1 MAKVMDPR
9 IEAIMAQYD
18 TPPSEEKSQAVVPV
32 ENAKPKPPTNYEEFM
47 KVEGLEEWP
56 QRLTSEGALD
66 ISDEAFLLGSQEDI
80 AAILRE
86 SAPLGLHMLEEL
98 ENRLDN
104 LEDKLRF
111 YADQV
116 VTEEKKLQKEED
128 VPYGVSRAFI
138 TQMAESDAVKSHHSA
153 RGRKTVDLVETMIET
168 RKKSMDYCQF
178 PGFRHGEL
186 IELPGQLESPPIL
199 HRVTKAQNFNPGFR
213 KFWKK
218 LFLSEASVAVM
229 QDTFWWFFLNRFD
242 KKNFDEKNLL
252 YDRIADSFVGLFA
265 SIHKDVKDKFL
276 SVYPDCLAQA
286 IYMAYWT
293 AFPESHAKMDDTF
306 KQDLLNVVHEW
317 VTGLKPIPG
326 TWKTWN
332 IQKMEARA
340 PRGLDRESNQATT
353 QLMQAA
359 ALNKEM
365 NLSLDM
371 DSFNRMMA
379 SLGGNITG
387 PSSTVSPTPQNMS
400 REVTKLTTMTNFT
413 NMTNGLSVASHN
425 FNLPQVPP
433 SHSSPSRLA
442 TCGTASH
449 RVEKKESHQLGP
461 GPEYERVLFNTSGR
475 SPLISHYLHLRQ
487 LRDFNQPG
495 KKVRRTEIS
504 AMPPPGPTYKQLIET
519 RKIMSEALKKEYE
532 KICDQTHKDIMEI
545 ERKRIKTNRE
555 ISNITRELMM
565 TRNPLDIK
573 ILSERI
579 MAIKENKDPILLKK
593 LYKNMKVTEERDHD
607 ISLLD
612 KDSDTGHVEADEDY
626 EDQE

>member
-1 MAKVMDPR
+1 MVSVMDPR
-9 IEAIMAQYD
+9 IAAIMAQYD
-18 TPPSEEKSQAVVPV
+18 TPKEDDKQQGVVQEEKK
-32 ENAKPKPPTNYEEFM
+32 KPKPPTNYEEFM
-47 KVEGLEEWP
+47 DAEGLEEWP

-86 SAPLGLHMLEEL
+86 SAPLGLHMLEDL
-98 ENRLDN
+98 EGRLDK

-116 VTEEKKLQKEED
+116 VTEEKKLQREED
-128 VPYGVSRAFI
+128 IPYGVSRAFI

-153 RGRKTVDLVETMIET
+153 RGRRTMYLYSPVFTCDISTCTQLYLLVISLPVFTKAQNFNGQSPRLKTLMLVLTVH
-168 RKKSMDYCQF
+168 RV
-178 PGFRHGEL
+178 
-186 IELPGQLESPPIL
+186 IL
-199 HRVTKAQNFNPGFR
+199 HRVTKAQNFNPGFK

-242 KKNFDEKNLL
+242 RHSEDEKNLL

-293 AFPESHAKMDDTF
+293 AFPESHAKMDESF

-317 VTGLKPIPG
+317 VTGLKPVPG

-332 IQKMEARA
+332 IQKMEAKA
-340 PRGLDRESNQATT
+340 PKGLERESNQATT
-353 QLMQAA
+353 KLMQAA

-379 SLGGNITG
+379 SLGGNHTG
-387 PSSTVSPTPQNMS
+387 PPSSVSPTPQNVS
-400 REVTKLTTMTNFT
+400 REMTKLTTMTNFT
-413 NMTNGLSVASHN
+413 NMTNGLSIASHN
-425 FNLPQVPP
+425 FNIPP
-433 SHSSPSRLA
+433 TALSQGSTSRLA

-487 LRDFNQPG
+487 LRDCKQPG

-519 RKIMSEALKKEYE
+519 RKAMSEALKKEYE
-532 KICDQTHKDIMEI
+532 KICDQTHKDIAEI

-565 TRNPLDIK
+565 TKNPLDIK

-579 MAIKENKDPILLKK
+579 MAIR
-593 LYKNMKVTEERDHD
+593 NMKV
-607 ISLLD
+607 
-612 KDSDTGHVEADEDY
+612 VEV
-626 EDQE
+626 

>member
-18 TPPSEEKSQAVVPV
+18 TPPSEEKSPAVVPV

-153 RGRKTVDLVETMIET
+153 RGRKTMDLVETMIET

-579 MAIKENKDPILLKK
+579 MAIK
-593 LYKNMKVTEERDHD
+593 NMKVTEERDHD

-612 KDSDTGHVEADEDY
+612 KDSDTGHVEPDEDY

>member
-1 MAKVMDPR
+1 MAKVMDPH
-9 IEAIMAQYD
+9 IAAIMAQYD
-18 TPPSEEKSQAVVPV
+18 TPSAEG
-32 ENAKPKPPTNYEEFM
+32 KPKEGATIEKKKPVPPTNYEEFM

-86 SAPLGLHMLEEL
+86 SAPLGLHMLEDL
-98 ENRLDN
+98 ENRLDK

-116 VTEEKKLQKEED
+116 VTEEKKLQREED
-128 VPYGVSRAFI
+128 IPYGVSRAFI

-153 RGRKTVDLVETMIET
+153 RGRKTMTKEDSDLVETMMET

-186 IELPGQLESPPIL
+186 IELPAQLESPPIL
-199 HRVTKAQNFNPGFR
+199 HRVTKAQNFNPGFK

-242 KKNFDEKNLL
+242 RNSEIEKNLL

-306 KQDLLNVVHEW
+306 KQALLDVVHEW
-317 VTGLKPIPG
+317 VTGLKPVPG
-326 TWKTWN
+326 TWKSWN
-332 IQKMEARA
+332 IQKMEAKA
-340 PRGLDRESNQATT
+340 PKGLDREANHATT
-353 QLMQAA
+353 KLMQAA

-379 SLGGNITG
+379 SLGGNHTG
-387 PSSTVSPTPQNMS
+387 PPSTVSPTPQNMS
-400 REVTKLTTMTNFT
+400 REITKLTTMTNFT

-425 FNLPQVPP
+425 LNIPP
-433 SHSSPSRLA
+433 TALSQGSTSRMA

-449 RVEKKESHQLGP
+449 RVMKKESHQLGP

-504 AMPPPGPTYKQLIET
+504 AMPAPGPTYKQLIET
-519 RKIMSEALKKEYE
+519 RKVMSEALKKEYE
-532 KICDQTHKDIMEI
+532 KICDQTHKDIVEI

-565 TRNPLDIK
+565 TKNPLDIK
-573 ILSERI
+573 ILTERI
-579 MAIKENKDPILLKK
+579 MAIK
-593 LYKNMKVTEERDHD
+593 NMKVVEEQDHD

-612 KDSDTGHVEADEDY
+612 KDSDTGPMDSVRDREDE
-626 EDQE
+626 E

>member
-1 MAKVMDPR
+1 MAKVMDPH
-9 IEAIMAQYD
+9 IAAIMAQYN
-18 TPPSEEKSQAVVPV
+18 TPPGEEKSQEQVPE
-32 ENAKPKPPTNYEEFM
+32 ENKKPKPPTNYEEFM

-86 SAPLGLHMLEEL
+86 SAPLGLHMLEDL
-98 ENRLDN
+98 ENRLDQ

-128 VPYGVSRAFI
+128 IPYGVSRAFI

-153 RGRKTVDLVETMIET
+153 RGRKTMDLVETMIET

-242 KKNFDEKNLL
+242 PKNVDERNLL

-293 AFPESHAKMDDTF
+293 AFPESHAKMDETF

-317 VTGLKPIPG
+317 VTGLKPVPG
-326 TWKTWN
+326 TWRTWN
-332 IQKMEARA
+332 IQKMEAKA
-340 PRGLDRESNQATT
+340 PKGMERESNQATT
-353 QLMQAA
+353 RLMQAA

-371 DSFNRMMA
+371 DSFNKIMA
-379 SLGGNITG
+379 ALGGNTTG
-387 PSSTVSPTPQNMS
+387 PSSTVSPIPQNVS
-400 REVTKLTTMTNFT
+400 REATKLTTMTNFT

-425 FNLPQVPP
+425 FNPLPVAQ
-433 SHSSPSRLA
+433 SQSSMSRLA
-442 TCGTASH
+442 TCGTAAH

-461 GPEYERVLFNTSGR
+461 GPDYERVLFNTSGR

-495 KKVRRTEIS
+495 KKVRRTEIA

-519 RKIMSEALKKEYE
+519 RKAMSEALKKEYE
-532 KICDQTHKDIMEI
+532 KICDQTHKDIMDI

-565 TRNPLDIK
+565 TKNPLDIK
-573 ILSERI
+573 ILSERV
-579 MAIKENKDPILLKK
+579 MAI
-593 LYKNMKVTEERDHD
+593 KNMKVIEDRDQEM
-607 ISLLD
+607 SLLD
-612 KDSDTGHVEADEDY
+612 KDSDTGLVDPLH
-626 EDQE
+626 DQEEEE

>member
-1 MAKVMDPR
+1 MVSVMDPR
-9 IEAIMAQYD
+9 IAAIMAQYD
-18 TPPSEEKSQAVVPV
+18 MPREEDKPQEAVQEEKK
-32 ENAKPKPPTNYEEFM
+32 KPKPPTNYEEFM
-47 KVEGLEEWP
+47 NAEGLEEWP

-86 SAPLGLHMLEEL
+86 SAPLGLHMLEDL
-98 ENRLDN
+98 EGRLDK

-116 VTEEKKLQKEED
+116 VTEEKKLQREED
-128 VPYGVSRAFI
+128 IPYGVSRAFI

-153 RGRKTVDLVETMIET
+153 RGRRTMDLVETMMET

-186 IELPGQLESPPIL
+186 IELPAQLESPPIL
-199 HRVTKAQNFNPGFR
+199 HRVTKAQNFNPGFK

-242 KKNFDEKNLL
+242 RNSEDEKNLL

-293 AFPESHAKMDDTF
+293 AFPESHAKMDESF

-317 VTGLKPIPG
+317 VTGLKPVPG

-332 IQKMEARA
+332 IQKMEAKA
-340 PRGLDRESNQATT
+340 PKGLERESNQATT
-353 QLMQAA
+353 KLMQAA

-379 SLGGNITG
+379 SLGGNHTG
-387 PSSTVSPTPQNMS
+387 PPSSVSPTPQNVS
-400 REVTKLTTMTNFT
+400 REMTKLTTMTNFT
-413 NMTNGLSVASHN
+413 NMTNGLSIASHN
-425 FNLPQVPP
+425 FNVPP
-433 SHSSPSRLA
+433 TALSQGSTSRLA
-442 TCGTASH
+442 TCGTTSH

-487 LRDFNQPG
+487 LRDFKQPG

-519 RKIMSEALKKEYE
+519 RKAMSEALKKEYE
-532 KICDQTHKDIMEI
+532 KICDQTHKDIVEI

-565 TRNPLDIK
+565 TKNPLDIK

-579 MAIKENKDPILLKK
+579 MAIR
-593 LYKNMKVTEERDHD
+593 NMKVVEERDRD
-607 ISLLD
+607 MSLLD
-612 KDSDTGHVEADEDY
+612 KDSDAGPLDSGPGLEE
-626 EDQE
+626 EEE